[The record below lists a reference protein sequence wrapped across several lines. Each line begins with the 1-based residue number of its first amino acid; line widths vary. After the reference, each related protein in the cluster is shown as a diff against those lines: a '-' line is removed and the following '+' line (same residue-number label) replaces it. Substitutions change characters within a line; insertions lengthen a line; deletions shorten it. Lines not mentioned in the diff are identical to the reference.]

1 MSKNK
6 KLDNCLTYSLFS
18 KSRANPL
25 SPKPRR
31 NIFPPASQ
39 DASYPPRQAK
49 KRVIPSANKYQATPS
64 YRQTKKQV
72 TPPLGK
78 QKKAS
83 DPPPPRQSKANKRNL
98 SPLLSIPLSRSSD
111 VHGARNCSYPPL
123 SLLHFSPSLFH
134 NLLFGTDTITSRRL
148 TAPTMWPVFPFSCG
162 FMNAFP

>member
-1 MSKNK
+1 M
-6 KLDNCLTYSLFS
+6 LFGVQLA
-18 KSRANPL
+18 KPQCMAEGPAYACRANVPL
-25 SPKPRR
+25 LAIPM
-31 NIFPPASQ
+31 
-39 DASYPPRQAK
+39 Y
-49 KRVIPSANKYQATPS
+49 IPSANKYQATPS

-83 DPPPPRQSKANKRNL
+83 EPPPPRQSKANKRNL

-148 TAPTMWPVFPFSCG
+148 TAPTLWPVFPFSCG